1 MRIERRAIA
10 LIAVLLLAGA
20 TGAGG
25 CATLLCPFYVVAVR
39 TLSSSQGWQV
49 VSAEVRTS
57 QHGPGRV
64 VALTTDFYRSPHDA
78 RSTARVV
85 SELQVGAIAEGPIV
99 LFSILAL
106 WPLQPGRSRWRLLLA
121 GLPAVLL
128 LELLTT
134 VPQLMH
140 AMPAVVAMV
149 AGEPDRATLL
159 DHWSEFLEAGGRF
172 AVACSLA
179 ILVAVFVSRTRRRPG

>member
-10 LIAVLLLAGA
+10 LVAALLLAGA

-25 CATLLCPFYVVAVR
+25 CATLLCPFYVAAVR

-64 VALTTDFYRSPHDA
+64 VALTTDLYRSPNDA

-99 LFSILAL
+99 LFAVLAL
-106 WPLQPGRSRWRLLLA
+106 WPLQAGRSRWRLLLA
-121 GLPAVLL
+121 GLPVLLL
-128 LELLTT
+128 LELLTS

-140 AMPAVVAMV
+140 AMPAVVAMM
-149 AGEPDRATLL
+149 AGEPDRATAW
-159 DHWSEFLEAGGRF
+159 DHWSEFIEGGGRF
-172 AVACSLA
+172 VVACSLA
-179 ILVAVFVSRTRRRPG
+179 ILTAVIVSRARRRPG

>member
-10 LIAVLLLAGA
+10 LVAALLLAGA

-25 CATLLCPFYVVAVR
+25 CATLLCPFYVAAVR

-106 WPLQPGRSRWRLLLA
+106 WPLQAGRRRWRLLLA
-121 GLPAVLL
+121 G
-128 LELLTT
+128 
-134 VPQLMH
+134 
-140 AMPAVVAMV
+140 VA
-149 AGEPDRATLL
+149 AL
-159 DHWSEFLEAGGRF
+159 DNG
-172 AVACSLA
+172 LA
-179 ILVAVFVSRTRRRPG
+179 RRPPMGWNSWNAYGGESEWCRVARVGPRALGVGRRALGIGGATHRRPPSARHSPTL